1 MAAYRNKIT
10 GKKVEAVQL
19 TIGTFAAPR
28 PNLDRII
35 GVLYNRREGAAFIKN
50 GAERANI
57 GDWIVQDQY
66 GNPSVV
72 SAHTFSCEYEP
83 VSADVIPLRR

>member
-1 MAAYRNKIT
+1 VAAYRNKIT

-19 TIGTFAAPR
+19 TIGTFAASR

-35 GVLYNRREGAAFIKN
+35 GVFYNRREGTAFIKN